1 MTKCVSLNLRR
12 SLFCIS
18 LWLVACS
25 STVQPDDAH
34 DALPKS
40 AVTNNP
46 KAAEVNA
53 QLGVSYLQ
61 QGQVERAKQKLL
73 LATSQS
79 PNSPVV
85 WGSMAYFYAMTGNV
99 NKADEL
105 YRKAI
110 SLNPKK
116 GDSLNN
122 YGVFLCSQNKY
133 KQAIPY
139 FKQAVTD
146 PNYVT
151 TGQAYENA
159 GLCAK
164 QIPDFATAEMFFTKA
179 LQNDPTLATSNLAMA
194 QIMFSQEHYDKANL
208 YEKRY
213 HQLAAPTAE
222 SLWLEIRLANIA
234 GDQNTVASDAL
245 LLKNQYPLSK
255 EYQAFK
261 TSGINV

>member
-1 MTKCVSLNLRR
+1 MARGVSLKLT
-12 SLFCIS
+12 LCLLCIS
-18 LWLVACS
+18 SLLVGCS
-25 STVQPDDAH
+25 STVQSDETH
-34 DALPKS
+34 NNLPKS
-40 AVTNNP
+40 ATINNP

-61 QGQVERAKQKLL
+61 QGQIERAKQKLL
-73 LATSQS
+73 LATSQA

-85 WGSMAYFYAMTGNV
+85 WDSMAYYYASTGNV
-99 NKADEL
+99 TKADEL

-133 KQAIPY
+133 KQAIQY
-139 FKQAVTD
+139 FKQAVAD
-146 PNYVT
+146 PSYVT

-159 GLCAK
+159 GVCAK
-164 QIPDFATAEMFFTKA
+164 QIPDIETAEAFFTKA
-179 LQNDPTLATSNLAMA
+179 LQNDSTLTTSNLAMA
-194 QIMFSQEHYDKANL
+194 QIMFNQKQYDKANL
-208 YEKRY
+208 YERRY

-222 SLWLEIRLANIA
+222 SLWLEIQLADIA

-245 LLKNQYPLSK
+245 LLKNQFPLSK